1 MSAKRTSYGD
11 GLTLIVQP
19 TGSGRWYARFT
30 YAGER
35 HNVSLGSLLDLPD
48 EHAARDAMVAVWK
61 AVGHAPRPQR
71 PDPVPALAPT
81 SAGRPRAPMPVLP
94 PPADGTLG
102 AYIEH
107 EAALRRA
114 KGEQSAKS
122 WESTMRRYCA
132 PLWSRPVAA
141 LTTKVLVDA
150 ILLPAHRQNTTAD
163 KPTSAVPRKLRIG
176 LRQVL
181 SEAVYD
187 GTLAHNP
194 AEGRAL
200 DDAWQ
205 RRVPAHR
212 STPHPAI
219 AWQHAPQVAQALTTI
234 GRAAQPC
241 LTFTLLTAVRR
252 DEARLA
258 RWSEFDMQAAV
269 WTIPADRT
277 KTGTVHRVPLSTQ
290 ALRIVEGQRVR
301 AEALDSPY
309 VFPTKT
315 GRPLARSVLHHE
327 AKRVMSATV
336 HGWRAA
342 FRTRGVRRPRR

>member
-1 MSAKRTSYGD
+1 M
-11 GLTLIVQP
+11 P
-19 TGSGRWYARFT
+19 T
-30 YAGER
+30 
-35 HNVSLGSLLDLPD
+35 
-48 EHAARDAMVAVWK
+48 
-61 AVGHAPRPQR
+61 
-71 PDPVPALAPT
+71 
-81 SAGRPRAPMPVLP
+81 LP

-107 EAALRRA
+107 EAALRHG

-122 WESTMRRYCA
+122 WASTMRRYCA
-132 PLWSRPVAA
+132 PLWSHPVAT

-163 KPTSAVPRKLRIG
+163 KPTSAVPKKLRTG

-187 GTLAHNP
+187 GTLDHNP
-194 AEGRAL
+194 AEGKAL

-205 RRVPAHR
+205 RRVPPHR

-258 RWSEFDMQAAV
+258 RWTEFDLKAGIWA
-269 WTIPADRT
+269 IPADRT
-277 KTGTVHRVPLSTQ
+277 KTATLHRVPLSSQ
-290 ALRIVEGQRVR
+290 AQRIVVGQRVR
-301 AEALDSPY
+301 AAALDSPY

-315 GRPLARSVLHHE
+315 GRPIARSALHYE
-327 AKRVMSATV
+327 AKAVMSATV
-336 HGWRAA
+336 HGFRSA
-342 FRTRGVRRPRR
+342 FRTWCADHAADRDLCEACLGHVVGSAVERSYQRSDRLELRRPIMQAWADFVLPGR